1 MKNKNLFVKIMLCVC
16 LCFPTAFTLSACKNG
31 EHNMSEDWTN
41 NATYHW
47 HKCLDDDCDYTTD
60 KAEHIYDDDNDMSC
74 NTCGYIRQKIQL
86 YKNVTITGV
95 IEDYVLVKKGET
107 AHFELKLSDNYNPD
121 TLKIMNGTTE
131 LTWTKANN
139 LTAVTAFED
148 KDIVVGTLDVT
159 DVQGHLDLVATA
171 EEATIDYVF
180 ETSKTTYTDE
190 EQTILSE
197 FTLKDGKTLYEAFT
211 TEGYKYKLSVSE
223 FKNKKI
229 DFTSTY
235 DSEVYNIEGGTSIA
249 SYSLVSTS
257 ATIEANDNDN
267 DNKKLNIKGNTGST
281 QIDENDKAISDPGS
295 MKIYP
300 VNTKIQKNTTNKS
313 FSFILGTSEIDNN
326 KIYFINSIGYATV
339 NVKKAS
345 GTILNAEVYY
355 SEKNTDSFDY
365 SQSYKFSKNGEIRI
379 TINENT
385 NFDLTNIKVW
395 LNKTEMSF
403 HAKDATID
411 GDKDYYYLEIS
422 KEKTPTFYAGEKAE
436 KYEISVTGVTLK
448 DDATDV
454 STIRLDNE
462 TDKNATFDSD
472 HLNWISSDCY
482 YCDNSSAKAYLVKDS
497 EENPTQSIKIFGN
510 ITKFSIT
517 TGTTTYTID
526 LNEVFK
532 NTNGYMLDYEGN
544 TSKSID
550 ESIKNTYSSE
560 NIENILAL
568 GNLDFSLTGNDINKD
583 GKFTFDEI
591 ISVDFSLK
599 YSSFENITITI
610 LG

>member
-1 MKNKNLFVKIMLCVC
+1 MKNKNLFIKIMLCVC
-16 LCFPTAFTLSACKNG
+16 LCFPTAFTLSACKND

-121 TLKIMNGTTE
+121 TLKIMNGTTK
-131 LTWTKANN
+131 LTWTKADN

-180 ETSKTTYTDE
+180 ETSKTTYTEE

-235 DSEVYNIEGGTSIA
+235 DSEVYDIEGGKYIA
-249 SYSLVSTS
+249 GFNLVSTGL
-257 ATIEANDNDN
+257 TTKYDDNDI
-267 DNKKLNIKGNTGST
+267 DNKKLDIKEKTGPT
-281 QIDENDKAISDPGS
+281 QIDENDKTKFDPDLTT
-295 MKIYP
+295 IYP

-339 NVKKAS
+339 NVEKAS
-345 GTILNAEVYY
+345 GTILSAEIYY
-355 SEKNTDSFDY
+355 SEEITNSFDY
-365 SQSYKFSKNGEIRI
+365 SQSYKFSKNGEIRV
-379 TINENT
+379 TINNNS

-403 HAKDATID
+403 HAKDTSID
-411 GDKDYYYLEIS
+411 GDKDYYYLAIS

-448 DDATDV
+448 EDATGV

-462 TDKNATFDSD
+462 TDKNATLDSN

-482 YCDNSSAKAYLVKDS
+482 YCDNSSSKAYLVKSS
-497 EENPTQSIKIFGN
+497 EENPTQSVKILGN

-532 NTNGYMLDYEGN
+532 NTNGYMLDYGGN

-560 NIENILAL
+560 NIETILAL
-568 GNLDFSLTGNDINKD
+568 ENLNFNLTGNDINDD